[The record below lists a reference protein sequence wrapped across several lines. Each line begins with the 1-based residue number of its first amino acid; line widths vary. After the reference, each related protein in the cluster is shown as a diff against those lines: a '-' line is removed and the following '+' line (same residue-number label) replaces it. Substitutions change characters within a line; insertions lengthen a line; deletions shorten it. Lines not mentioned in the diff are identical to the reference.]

1 VVRPL
6 LYAPA
11 VDKKEVLV
19 ESCIQQYP
27 GGQCRAQLQVQFEPS
42 ETAIVIEST
51 GASVGAAVV
60 GALLGGLV
68 SPALVGAGVPTSA
81 QTG

>member
-1 VVRPL
+1 M
-6 LYAPA
+6 
-11 VDKKEVLV
+11 LV
-19 ESCIQQYP
+19 SKSCIQQLQEHSA
-27 GGQCRAQLQVQFEPS
+27 GVAGQCRAQLQVQFEPS